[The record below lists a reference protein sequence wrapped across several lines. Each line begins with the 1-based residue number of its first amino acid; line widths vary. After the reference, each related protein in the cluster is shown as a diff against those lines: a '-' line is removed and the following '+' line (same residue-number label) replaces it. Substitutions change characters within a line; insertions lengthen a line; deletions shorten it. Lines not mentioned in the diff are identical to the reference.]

1 MKQQA
6 APATDVTVLALEHE
20 LDLVRSAIA
29 MVAAGGARRVVVA
42 GLHFGDQLVEPA
54 RRMALQAGVRVVP
67 LWPLDER
74 GVDIAVERPVD
85 A

>member
-1 MKQQA
+1 
-6 APATDVTVLALEHE
+6 
-20 LDLVRSAIA
+20 
-29 MVAAGGARRVVVA
+29 VVA

-54 RRMALQAGVRVVP
+54 RQMALEAGVRIIP